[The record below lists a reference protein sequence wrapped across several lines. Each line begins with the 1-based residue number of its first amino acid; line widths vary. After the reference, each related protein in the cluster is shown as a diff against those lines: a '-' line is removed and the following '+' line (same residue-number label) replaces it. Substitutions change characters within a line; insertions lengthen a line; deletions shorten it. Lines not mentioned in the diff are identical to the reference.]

1 MTLMIQAKWI
11 PKVTVREQSSSTK
24 RSWAIIGRKYSFN
37 EDLFKASQQ
46 QSDDPS
52 STPAAAQPKSNKSAT
67 LGASS
72 GSKLLRSSSFSNML
86 SKDDSGTIGTLV
98 GYFLFSLCVSTCTC
112 IDCSNSSSLLC
123 FICWCWMLV
132 WCFHWCFFTI
142 QRCPCQLVASLV
154 MWWECCSV
162 PACKLTY
169 RSNIL
174 TIPFTHHILSFNLPM
189 VVQRQWLCCFHSLSL
204 SFACCCKVFVSPEIF
219 EVSGFTR

>member
-46 QSDDPS
+46 PSDDPS
-52 STPAAAQPKSNKSAT
+52 ATSAATQPKSNKSAT

-98 GYFLFSLCVSTCTC
+98 GYFLFSLYVSTC
-112 IDCSNSSSLLC
+112 IECSNSSLPC
-123 FICWCWMLV
+123 FICLV
-132 WCFHWCFFTI
+132 LNVGMVF
-142 QRCPCQLVASLV
+142 SL
-154 MWWECCSV
+154 MF
-162 PACKLTY
+162 L
-169 RSNIL
+169 
-174 TIPFTHHILSFNLPM
+174 HHS
-189 VVQRQWLCCFHSLSL
+189 
-204 SFACCCKVFVSPEIF
+204 
-219 EVSGFTR
+219 EVSLLVGRLSHNVMGMLPCACL